1 MKLVLALSLLLLP
14 LLWAAELKEQEQAS
28 IRALIRSYVEAREK
42 GDAKAVAAL
51 FTAEA
56 DQLVSTGEWRRGR
69 EKLVQGA
76 MASSQSNPARRT
88 IDVETIR
95 EVAKDVA
102 VVDGR
107 YIQTGGQTG
116 GAAEE
121 RREMWSTFV
130 VKKESGSWK
139 IAAIRNMLP
148 AKSVN

>member
-1 MKLVLALSLLLLP
+1 MKTAFTLLLALVP
-14 LLWAAELKEQEQAS
+14 LLMAAELPERDQTT

-88 IDVETIR
+88 IEVETIR

-107 YIQTGGQTG
+107 YIQTGGAT
-116 GAAEE
+116 ES

-130 VKKESGSWK
+130 VKKESGHWK

-148 AKSVN
+148 AKVVN